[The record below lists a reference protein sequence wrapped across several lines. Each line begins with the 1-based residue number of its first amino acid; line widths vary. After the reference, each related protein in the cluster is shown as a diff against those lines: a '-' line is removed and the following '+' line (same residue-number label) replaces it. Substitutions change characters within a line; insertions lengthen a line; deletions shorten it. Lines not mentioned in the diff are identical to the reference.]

1 MFTKCEGLPELD
13 RQSLG
18 SETTGATSI
27 NVRET
32 LEESLVVFEH
42 IAKTY
47 ALKESTGA
55 QLLTMI
61 AKIKEILKWI

>member
-1 MFTKCEGLPELD
+1 MLTRCEGLQKLD

-18 SETTGATSI
+18 SETTKATLI

-32 LEESLVVFEH
+32 LVESLAVFEH

-47 ALKESTGA
+47 ALQESTGA

-61 AKIKEILKWI
+61 AKTKEILKWI